1 MGKPHALVVVV
12 LVVAER
18 PGAVAFVV
26 GFVYDIE
33 SELITDLVEIGHIRI
48 MAGTNSVEIVLF
60 DHVEILLDPG
70 PALHFTRDRIRFVP
84 VHTAEFDRSSVQV
97 HDTILQADTAETDA
111 LGDGLVFRLNDQCVE
126 VRCLS
131 IPEQWILDSEL
142 YFRLSV
148 QGGFENRL
156 GCAAGFRRLGICAAV
171 SRSFEICAAVFR
183 GFKKLQS
190 DRDRL
195 SAVCELY
202 AEIRRAEI
210 FRQICGDDII
220 RDAVLRTIQKVYI
233 TDNT

>member
-1 MGKPHALVVVV
+1 MGKPHALVVVI

-26 GFVYDIE
+26 GLVYDIE

-70 PALHFTRDRIRFVP
+70 PTLYFTRDRVGFVT
-84 VHTAEFDRSSVQV
+84 VHTSELDRSSVQV
-97 HDTILQADTAETDA
+97 HDAILHTDIAEADA

-131 IPEQWILDSEL
+131 IPEEWILDSEL

-148 QGGFENRL
+148 QGGFENCP

-190 DRDRL
+190 DRNRF
-195 SAVCELY
+195 SAECEFY
-202 AEIRRAEI
+202 AEISCVEI
-210 FRQICGDDII
+210 F
-220 RDAVLRTIQKVYI
+220 
-233 TDNT
+233 